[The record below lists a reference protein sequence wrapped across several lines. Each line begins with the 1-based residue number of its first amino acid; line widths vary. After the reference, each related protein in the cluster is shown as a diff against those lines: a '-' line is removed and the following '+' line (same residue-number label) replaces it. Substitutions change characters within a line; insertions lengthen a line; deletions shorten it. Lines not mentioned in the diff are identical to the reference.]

1 MFSFKFTGLRQAAT
15 VVIAG
20 TVLTTSV
27 AAQDVRIGAM
37 REGSSWYVFAATL
50 EQIIE
55 PILGDNSVEVIAR
68 GGGIANP
75 MVVQGGKAEIALSNM
90 ASAVWASEGNES
102 VYEGMSAP
110 DIRALVGGLNDVYV
124 GAMARKAFTDQL
136 GTTDLAEIMGSGEPV
151 RVLMKPVGSSA
162 VPVAQMIFEGLG
174 TSADLIKANGGDII
188 QVDTGQIADQM
199 RNGNA
204 DIYIDTMI
212 KGHPTITEVA
222 LTADVVFLDVPAPA
236 MEVLEQNGLTPGS
249 YGPEW
254 YKGQSE
260 ATAGANLGTV
270 LIASA
275 SLDEETAY
283 QVTKAIIENAE
294 QLKAS
299 HGAWSGFDPKTAMLP
314 ENVGIELHP
323 GALRYYR
330 EAGLM

>member
-1 MFSFKFTGLRQAAT
+1 MLNLNLNGLRLSAIATIVGAFYATAAT
-15 VVIAG
+15 
-20 TVLTTSV
+20 
-27 AAQDVRIGAM
+27 AQDVRIGAM

-68 GGGIANP
+68 GGGVANP
-75 MVVQGGKAEIALSNM
+75 MVVQGGKAEIALSNV
-90 ASAVWASEGNES
+90 ASAVWAVNGDD

-110 DIRALVGGLNDVYV
+110 DIRALVGGLNNVYV
-124 GAMARKAFTDQL
+124 GVMATKSFVDEMGTNDL
-136 GTTDLAEIMGSGEPV
+136 GEILASGKPV
-151 RVLMKPVGSSA
+151 NVLMKPVGSSA
-162 VPVAQMIFEGLG
+162 VPVAEMIFEGLG
-174 TSADLIKANGGDII
+174 SSMDQIKANGGDII

-222 LTADVVFLDVPAPA
+222 LTTDVVFLDIPEKA
-236 MEVLEQNGLTPGS
+236 MSLLEENGLTPGS

-254 YKGQSE
+254 YKGQTS
-260 ATAGANLGTV
+260 ATTGANLGTV
-270 LIASA
+270 LIANA

-283 QVTKAIIENAE
+283 QITKSIIENAE
-294 QLKAS
+294 ALKSS
-299 HGAWSGFDPKTAMLP
+299 HGAWSQFDPTTAMLP

-323 GALRYYR
+323 GAVRYYR